1 MRVEIRS
8 MYTVVLT
15 KELRSRMSNIGSL
28 LLDLEEGTDV
38 EALLRSFPHL
48 GRPEAYDDIMI
59 HVFVNGKLKG
69 FDYVLKEGDV
79 INIHIPVSGG

>member
-1 MRVEIRS
+1 MKVEIKS
-8 MYTVVLT
+8 MYTVALT
-15 KELRSRMSNIGSL
+15 KELQSQMSNSDSL
-28 LLDLEEGTDV
+28 LLELEEGTSI

-69 FDYVLKEGDV
+69 FDYILQEGDV
-79 INIHIPVSGG
+79 INIHIPVAGG